1 MFNILLE
8 TDKTKVPSTVTV
20 KSGTR
25 MIANQ
30 AFIGNTNIRTVELPS
45 SLIYI
50 GKKAFAQNMNLS
62 TIIYHGT
69 ETQFNSITI
78 ESNTF
83 EDCKTITYQFS

>member
-8 TDKTKVPSTVTV
+8 TDKAKVPSTVTV

-30 AFIGNTNIRTVELPS
+30 AFIGNTNIRIVELPS

-69 ETQFNSITI
+69 ETEFNSITI
-78 ESNTF
+78 ESNAF